1 MTNTINVITID
12 GPSGTGKGTLSLM
25 LADKLGWHY
34 LDSGVLY
41 RVLAYLAIQQNI
53 AFDDEAQLAQIAAK
67 MPIQFILN
75 KSNQSYSV
83 VLDNNDITKLIR
95 SEEVSTASSQVSA
108 HPSVRNTLIELQK
121 SFRQA
126 PGLITDGRDM
136 GTVIFPTAQL
146 KVFMTAC
153 PEIRAQRRYNQL
165 KEKGIDVNLVAVESE
180 LNERDKRDQE
190 RSVAPLKPADDA
202 CIVDTSNKSTDEV
215 LQEIMELVQ
224 ARSLISE

>member
-1 MTNTINVITID
+1 MTSTINVITID

-41 RVLAYLAIQQNI
+41 RVLAYVAIQQSI
-53 AFDDEAQLAQIAAK
+53 AFDDAVQLAQIAEK
-67 MPIQFILN
+67 MPVQFILN
-75 KSNQSYSV
+75 KSNSSYSV
-83 VLDNNDITKLIR
+83 TLDNKDITKLIR
-95 SEEVSTASSQVSA
+95 SEEVSVASSQVSA
-108 HPSVRNTLIELQK
+108 HASVRNTLIQLQK

-153 PEIRAQRRYNQL
+153 PEIRAQRRYKQL
-165 KEKGIDVNLVAVESE
+165 KEKGIDVSLVTVQSE
-180 LNERDKRDQE
+180 LSERDKRDQE

-202 CIVDTSNKSTDEV
+202 CIVDTSNKSTNEV
-215 LQEIMELVQ
+215 LQEIMSLVQ
-224 ARSLISE
+224 ARGLISE